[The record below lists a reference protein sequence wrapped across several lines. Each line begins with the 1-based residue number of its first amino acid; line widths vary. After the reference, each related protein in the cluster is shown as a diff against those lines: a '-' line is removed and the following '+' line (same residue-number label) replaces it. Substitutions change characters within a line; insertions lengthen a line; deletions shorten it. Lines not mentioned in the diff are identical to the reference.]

1 MKQKEE
7 GIEGGRKE
15 WREGGMERGRNGGR
29 ERGMEG
35 GRNGGREEW
44 REGGRE
50 GEKFAKPM
58 HRSSNDV
65 FMPQHLIMLVTS
77 SSMKALKC

>member
-1 MKQKEE
+1 
-7 GIEGGRKE
+7 
-15 WREGGMERGRNGGR
+15 
-29 ERGMEG
+29 MEG
-35 GRNGGREEW
+35 GRNGE
-44 REGGRE
+44 REGERKGERE